1 MYVCMF
7 VFTYIQFSQKD
18 QDILGI
24 IGQVLVP
31 ISLVCMVLIILTY
44 TCMRYERHHYIIYI
58 ILGFSPSGLYGVC
71 VTIYTSCYV

>member
-1 MYVCMF
+1 MYVCMHVTVCNYVCMYACVF

-44 TCMRYERHHYIIYI
+44 TCMR
-58 ILGFSPSGLYGVC
+58 
-71 VTIYTSCYV
+71 